1 MSKHKH
7 YALHQL
13 RELRE
18 VFAKQAEEYKRDP
31 RAIEKRKAQLRK
43 QQAEESMQE
52 WEDIKRGYEYRCA
65 YCGEIAPLT
74 MDHIIPLSR
83 CHIHAAIN
91 IVPAC
96 RSCNASKGN
105 R

>member
-18 VFAKQAEEYKRDP
+18 VFAKQAEEYQRDP

-52 WEDIKRGYEYRCA
+52 WEEIKRTSHQLR
-65 YCGEIAPLT
+65 L
-74 MDHIIPLSR
+74 L
-83 CHIHAAIN
+83 
-91 IVPAC
+91 
-96 RSCNASKGN
+96 
-105 R
+105 